1 MQHRRAIAIFAAG
14 HAFTDLNQGALPALL
29 PFFAAAYHFTYAQA
43 AGLTFA
49 ATIASSIVQ
58 PLFGSLADRVPAA
71 WLIPAGVFG
80 AGLGMSLLGLMPTY
94 PMMLLALVVSG
105 LGVAAFHPEAARGM
119 HAASGRLKA
128 TSMSVFSMGGS
139 AGFAIGPLLATAL
152 MQAYGTRGTIVLLLP
167 ALFITIVILT
177 QQRRLPQAALA
188 HAHSHSAVHAA
199 PAAPS
204 PAQPDAWR
212 LFGLL
217 AAALMFRS
225 IFFFGFNT
233 FLPLYWVNV
242 LGRSAAEGGVALSLY
257 LGLGLLGVL
266 AGGRLADRFGTRQL
280 TLWANLLVCPFV
292 LLFLAMGQLLPA
304 VALLVILGLV
314 VASPGSSLVVM
325 GQNYLPN
332 HIGVA
337 SGVTIGLSVSV
348 GGAVAPLLGRLA
360 DTYGLQ
366 AALTGLAFLPI
377 LAAALIWLLPREA
390 HALPLPAPAK
400 A

>member
-1 MQHRRAIAIFAAG
+1 MQQRRAIAIFAAG

-29 PFFAAAYHFTYAQA
+29 PFFVASYHFTYAQA

-49 ATIASSIVQ
+49 ATIASSVVQ

-80 AGLGMSLLGLMPTY
+80 AGLGMSLLGLMPSY
-94 PMMLLALVVSG
+94 PMMLLVLIISG

-139 AGFAIGPLLATAL
+139 AGFAVGPLLATAL
-152 MQAYGTRGTIVLLLP
+152 MEAFGTRGTIALLAP
-167 ALFITIVILT
+167 ALFITLVILT
-177 QQRRLPQAALA
+177 QQRRWPKGALAQA
-188 HAHSHSAVHAA
+188 HAHSHAPAA
-199 PAAPS
+199 PAAGGELRT
-204 PAQPDAWR
+204 DDWR
-212 LFGLL
+212 RFAIL

-225 IFFFGFNT
+225 IFFFGFNI

-242 LGRSAAEGGVALSLY
+242 LGRSAAEGGVALSVY
-257 LGLGLLGVL
+257 LGLGLVGVL
-266 AGGRLADRFGTRQL
+266 AGGRLADRYGMRAL
-280 TLWANLLVCPFV
+280 MLWSNLLVCPFV

-304 VALLVILGLV
+304 VALLVVLGLV
-314 VASPGSSLVVM
+314 VAAPGSTLVVM

-332 HIGVA
+332 HVGVA
-337 SGVTIGLSVSV
+337 SGVTIGLSVSA

-366 AALTGLAFLPI
+366 PALIGLGLLPI
-377 LAAALIWLLPREA
+377 LAAALIWRLPRESRA
-390 HALPLPAPAK
+390 APQPAA
-400 A
+400 AEA